1 MEKEKQ
7 AIKKQFDKEK
17 AKIEARAEVNEE
29 EKNRLLAE
37 LGQKKDAEEK
47 ERKKQQG
54 ILKKIKNYEGK
65 LLKGNEEMEKAMKQE
80 QKLLKSKAEL
90 EEQRR
95 MQLIMEQEI
104 AEKQD
109 LKIQL
114 KKNFSSQQD

>member
-1 MEKEKQ
+1 
-7 AIKKQFDKEK
+7 
-17 AKIEARAEVNEE
+17 
-29 EKNRLLAE
+29 
-37 LGQKKDAEEK
+37 
-47 ERKKQQG
+47 
-54 ILKKIKNYEGK
+54 
-65 LLKGNEEMEKAMKQE
+65 MKQE